1 MDFIYVFKKH
11 WNLAIGERYKV
22 CTYVILH
29 MISVI
34 AITAQPLTFA
44 MVINTLQ
51 DMNKHTLQTV
61 TYWLFAYVTCF
72 YVFEMCHRFARGIEL
87 GVAYRNKKR
96 FVLDTYLFLQS
107 MSLSWH
113 AKHHSGNV
121 ISRVN
126 KASDALFAFG
136 QSIYNYI
143 TAIIQFAMA
152 AVVLWLIS
160 PLISVVSILAG
171 CLLVIVT
178 RMFYNKT
185 VPEYRKLNDGFHEI
199 AGTMQDGVS
208 NITTIIILRLG
219 KYVYKDLEKKFDS
232 NYCHMKTENKYTQY
246 KCHFNSLIEIL
257 LNVGLIFYYI
267 LTATQSG
274 KLIML
279 GSVTA
284 IFQYLAQI
292 MNAFGFYAA
301 DYENCIHWRADLGA
315 VDAIFDDENEVHA
328 VIEDSLNSDWKHID
342 IKSVNFQFENSKTAL
357 HNISVELKRRKKIAF
372 VGESGSG
379 KSTLLKIIRGIY
391 PVKDCIVRID
401 GNNQDRKLSA
411 LAGITTLIPQEPEM
425 FDHTILYNI
434 AMGLES
440 TDEEVEQA
448 IYLSGLDE
456 VLNKLPNGIYSQVSE
471 DGVNLSGGEKQRLA
485 LARGIFSMK
494 DSSIVLLDEPTSS
507 LDAETELRV
516 YERMFRQF
524 SDRCIVS
531 VLHRLHLLHLFD
543 YIYVFRDGRIVE
555 EGTIEQ
561 LKAENGYFNEL
572 WNQYMQIAE

>member
-1 MDFIYVFKKH
+1 
-11 WNLAIGERYKV
+11 
-22 CTYVILH
+22 
-29 MISVI
+29 
-34 AITAQPLTFA
+34 

-51 DMNKHTLQTV
+51 DMNKNTLLTV
-61 TYWLFAYVTCF
+61 TYWLFAYVACF
-72 YVFEMCHRFARGIEL
+72 YVFEMCHRAARGIEL

-160 PLISVVSILAG
+160 PFISVVSILAG

-185 VPEYRKLNDGFHEI
+185 VPEYRKLNEGFHEI

-301 DYENCIHWRADLGA
+301 DYENCIHWRADLEA
-315 VDAIFDDENEVHA
+315 VDIILADEKEVNAVKDVNTVKDVHA
-328 VIEDSLNSDWKHID
+328 VKDIHAVLVDSLNSDWKNID

-357 HNISVELKRRKKIAF
+357 HNISVVLKRRKKIAF

-440 TDEEVEQA
+440 TEEEVEQA